1 MRLPLLWLFL
11 LLVQQK
17 LVLQVGRSVDLL
29 IVSNSTICDDP
40 ALVRVEATDT
50 AIRLT
55 GLKEGRTL
63 CSFGVPSGPRTL
75 YDITV
80 VAADKQKK

>member
-1 MRLPLLWLFL
+1 MLLFL
-11 LLVQQK
+11 FLQQK
-17 LVLQVGRSVDLL
+17 LALQVGHSVDLA

-40 ALVRVEATDT
+40 SLIRVEATDT

-55 GLKEGRTL
+55 GLKEGKTQ

-80 VAADKQKK
+80 VAAEKKKK